1 MATIRVA
8 AGPEHN
14 AACAAS
20 RGLYAYRV
28 RYHRRPARVLS
39 QGDDF
44 LNQIHVRAASSRVRS
59 WRAQVAAGVMSAVL
73 AACGGGGG
81 SSPPPAV
88 TIQSSATSTT
98 PSGAAVTLTAALSNS
113 ASTATPTWSL
123 SGPGSLSATSGSSI
137 TYTPPDSEDDAND
150 GGVSAVV
157 TVSVGSLSQTQT
169 IQVAAKAFPGHHWS
183 LASLPSSSW
192 QVVSY
197 ANGLFVAGASDG
209 VLATSPD
216 GTTWTRH
223 DTNGNEEW
231 ISAVYSATGG
241 WLLLDDMNNTLLG
254 SKDGAA
260 WAPVAMPAAAA
271 GDIISRIIYDN
282 GIYVMLGYSG
292 GSVASTDGATW
303 TKSSVT
309 GLSIASGNG
318 LFVVANTDGQ
328 LVWSADG
335 VTWTVAT
342 QPSGLDIETV
352 GFHNGHF
359 VATSGTQVLGSS
371 DGKTFTAVGTSPY
384 SLDDSYPFVSIAGT
398 LYVPSYQLYAS
409 ADDVAWNIVT
419 PAVDGVTSMAASST
433 TVVAVSSSGA
443 IAAGA
448 DVAHL
453 AVVKAGQEGT
463 LGSALYADGRYLWTS
478 GKGLWSSTDGKAWV
492 QTDFAPGSG
501 QSFMHGNGI
510 AVAPDGTIV
519 ISGELDLADGTPV
532 TNAAAF
538 AWSADGVSWNF
549 VKPQGATG
557 NDFDAG
563 PIVHDG
569 ARFLSIGA
577 RTGFIHASA
586 DGHTWTTLGKIT
598 LPSGIGIAGLAYA
611 NGHYVVVGSNG
622 YAATSTDGVTWTAAA
637 KVTLPGSTTS
647 ALNMSGL
654 VYAAGKFVA
663 VGANAVAATST
674 DGLTWTSLA
683 TPAPT
688 PANVDT
694 SIYLNAIAVSA
705 SGEIVAVGNN
715 GLIETSLDGVHW
727 TVRTTGRT
735 ETLTSVAVTPT
746 GFMTGGDY
754 DMVLLSTN

>member
-1 MATIRVA
+1 M
-8 AGPEHN
+8 N
-14 AACAAS
+14 
-20 RGLYAYRV
+20 
-28 RYHRRPARVLS
+28 
-39 QGDDF
+39 
-44 LNQIHVRAASSRVRS
+44 LNHIRAASSRVRS
-59 WRAQVAAGVMSAVL
+59 WRAPVAAGVMSAVL

-98 PSGAAVTLTAALSNS
+98 PSGAAVTLTAALAN
-113 ASTATPTWSL
+113 STATGTPTWSL
-123 SGPGSLSATSGSSI
+123 SGPGTLSATSGSSI

-169 IQVAAKAFPGHHWS
+169 IQVAAKSFPGHHWS
-183 LASLPSSSW
+183 VASAPLAGW

-216 GTTWTRH
+216 GTTWTHH
-223 DTNGNEEW
+223 DTNGGEEW
-231 ISAVYSATGG
+231 ISVAYSAAGG
-241 WLLLDDMNNTLLG
+241 WLLLDDLNNTLLA
-254 SKDGAA
+254 SKDGTT
-260 WAPVAMPAAAA
+260 WAPMAMPAAAA
-271 GDIISRIIYDN
+271 GDIISRIVYDH

-292 GSVASTDGATW
+292 GSVASADGTTW

-309 GLSIASGNG
+309 GISIASGNG
-318 LFVVANTDGQ
+318 MFVVADSDGQ
-328 LVWSADG
+328 LMWSADG
-335 VTWTVAT
+335 VTWTAAT
-342 QPSGLDIETV
+342 QPSGLDVEMV
-352 GFHNGHF
+352 GFHNGRF
-359 VATSGTQVLGSS
+359 VASAGTQVLAST
-371 DGKTFTAVGTSPY
+371 DGQTFTAIGTAAY

-398 LYVPSYQLYAS
+398 LYAPNYQLFAS
-409 ADDVAWNIVT
+409 ADDVTWNIAT
-419 PAVDGVTSMAASST
+419 PAVAGVTSMAASPT
-433 TVVAVSSSGA
+433 TVVAVSESGA
-443 IAAGA
+443 IGAGP

-478 GKGLWSSTDGKAWV
+478 GKGVWSSTDGKAWA
-492 QTDFAPGSG
+492 QTDFAPSAGQAFMRRNGSG
-501 QSFMHGNGI
+501 GM

-532 TNAAAF
+532 ANSAAF
-538 AWSADGVSWNF
+538 AWSADGVTWNF
-549 VKPQGATG
+549 AQPQGTTG
-557 NDFDAG
+557 NDFGGG

-569 ARFLSIGA
+569 TRFLSIGPA
-577 RTGFIHASA
+577 TGYIHASA
-586 DGHTWTTLGKIT
+586 DGHTWSTLGRIT
-598 LPSGIGIAGLAYA
+598 LPSGSGIAGLAYA
-611 NGHYVVVGSNG
+611 NGRYVAVGSYG
-622 YAATSTDGVTWTAAA
+622 YAATSTDGVTWTAAS
-637 KVTLPGSTTS
+637 KVTLPGSAS
-647 ALNMSGL
+647 GVLHMSGV

-663 VGANAVAATST
+663 VGSNAVAATST

-694 SIYLNAIAVSA
+694 SISLNAIAVSA
-705 SGEIVAVGNN
+705 SGQIVAVGNN

-735 ETLTSVAVTPT
+735 ETLSSVAATPT

-754 DMVLLSTN
+754 DMVMLSTN